1 MYVLLL
7 WKMVKNWPWQDKKS
21 AIDCG
26 PSFFSSFIISHRM
39 KLFVFSTS
47 KLIKRTD
54 KLVLI
59 RQRSHAPTRRQ
70 LRTKKRRLFII
81 RWRSSTKRHF
91 RMKKR
96 IPTSVE
102 NKKTE
107 ERKNY
112 FLAGNIY
119 KYIYIDFKMIKYN
132 SYSDL
137 FLTTISWI
145 MTFCLYNR
153 IWRHS
158 RACMPVKLF
167 VRLQI

>member
-1 MYVLLL
+1 MACTCSSFERWLKTGRDRTKRARLTV
-7 WKMVKNWPWQDKKS
+7 
-21 AIDCG
+21 G
-26 PSFFSSFIISHRM
+26 PPFFSSFIISHRM

-96 IPTSVE
+96 IPKSVE
-102 NKKTE
+102 NKKMV

-112 FLAGNIY
+112 FLAGKQYCSDNLIY
-119 KYIYIDFKMIKYN
+119 YYIID
-132 SYSDL
+132 
-137 FLTTISWI
+137 
-145 MTFCLYNR
+145 R
-153 IWRHS
+153 GIWFEH
-158 RACMPVKLF
+158 AL
-167 VRLQI
+167 